1 MATIIVQPSG
11 AEILISPDDTVLAG
25 LQKAGYAYTVGCRR
39 GGCGICKVDVLEGS
53 FTYNRP
59 VADSVITAEERT
71 DGTCLSCRAVPD
83 VDLTIQ
89 MRDASLRLVN
99 PLLGQLNAKARE
111 RAGAASTAPEEQ

>member
-1 MATIIVQPSG
+1 MTMIIVQPSG
-11 AEILISPDDTVLAG
+11 TEIHVSPDDTVLAG

-39 GGCGICKVDVLEGS
+39 GGCGICKIDVLEGS
-53 FTYNRP
+53 FSYNRP
-59 VADSVITAEERT
+59 VADTVVTEEERT

-99 PLLGQLNAKARE
+99 PLLGQLNAARRE
-111 RAGAASTAPEEQ
+111 RAKAERTPSEEQ

>member
-1 MATIIVQPSG
+1 MTTIIVQPSG
-11 AEILISPDDTVLAG
+11 TEIEIDPDDTVLAG

-39 GGCGICKVDVLEGS
+39 GGCGICKIDVLEGS
-53 FTYNRP
+53 FSYNRP
-59 VADSVITAEERT
+59 VADTVVTEEERT

-99 PLLGQLNAKARE
+99 PLLGQLNAARRE
-111 RAGAASTAPEEQ
+111 RAKAERTPSEEQ

>member
-1 MATIIVQPSG
+1 MTMIIVQPSG
-11 AEILISPDDTVLAG
+11 TEIHVSPDDTVLAG

-39 GGCGICKVDVLEGS
+39 GGCGICKIDVLEGS
-53 FTYNRP
+53 FSYNRP
-59 VADSVITAEERT
+59 VADTVVTEEERT

-99 PLLGQLNAKARE
+99 PLLGKINAATRE
-111 RAGAASTAPEEQ
+111 RAKAERTPPEEQ

>member
-53 FTYNRP
+53 FTYNRT
-59 VADSVITAEERT
+59 VADSVITAKERT

-83 VDLTIQ
+83 EDLTIQ

-99 PLLGQLNAKARE
+99 PLLGKINAARCDRE
-111 RAGAASTAPEEQ
+111 RSAGTPLEEQ